1 MLSMVF
7 RYWLGR
13 RSVDDER
20 QINRWKGIA
29 NRLKGKLIKMIKD
42 VNGKFD
48 YYSISP
54 KNRQILLHWVYELTE
69 SDLLLFCFHIF
80 TSFIYSVIIIIF
92 FSNQISLFIFST
104 CVKFSL

>member
-1 MLSMVF
+1 
-7 RYWLGR
+7 
-13 RSVDDER
+13 
-20 QINRWKGIA
+20 
-29 NRLKGKLIKMIKD
+29 MIKD

-48 YYSISP
+48 YYFISS

-92 FSNQISLFIFST
+92 FFKSNLIIHIQYLCKVLLVVRLFF
-104 CVKFSL
+104 F